1 MRNQSGKTF
10 ENANIKLMAGDVN
23 KLQPAAVAGRM
34 YAAEAKAMM
43 NDAMAPVV
51 REKSFDEF
59 HLYSLARPTTLH
71 DQETKQVEFVRS
83 TGIHAQRLYV
93 YDGAQ
98 VAQYGY
104 YNLEQIRQDQ
114 SYGTQSNPKVW
125 VMEEFKNA
133 ESQSSWHCA
142 AQRQTAFL
150 SPRYRRP
157 PGICRRE
164 YDRSHAQ
171 RRNSPHLHRQFV

>member
-1 MRNQSGKTF
+1 
-10 ENANIKLMAGDVN
+10 
-23 KLQPAAVAGRM
+23 M

-59 HLYSLARPTTLH
+59 HLYTLARATTLR

-98 VAQYGY
+98 VGQYGY
-104 YNLEQIRQDQ
+104 YNPEQIREDQ
-114 SYGTQSNPKVW
+114 ATARSPIPK
-125 VMEEFKNA
+125 
-133 ESQSSWHCA
+133 S
-142 AQRQTAFL
+142 
-150 SPRYRRP
+150 
-157 PGICRRE
+157 G
-164 YDRSHAQ
+164 
-171 RRNSPHLHRQFV
+171 